1 MIRTQFYQMTVI
13 TMTVLFTN
21 KGFYLSEV
29 YRKLVFISTSV
40 KEKYHH
46 LKEFYHLI
54 SAYSALSAGPIAFCV
69 QTHRILRKFKSN
81 SACKREQ
88 SHACMNFVERKQ
100 DRSAAA
106 ILRAN
111 HPNTISL

>member
-13 TMTVLFTN
+13 TMTALFTN

-46 LKEFYHLI
+46 LKEF
-54 SAYSALSAGPIAFCV
+54 P
-69 QTHRILRKFKSN
+69 RILRKFPSN

-88 SHACMNFVERKQ
+88 SHARMNFVERKQ
-100 DRSAAA
+100 DRSTAA

>member
-13 TMTVLFTN
+13 TMTALFTN

-46 LKEFYHLI
+46 LKEL
-54 SAYSALSAGPIAFCV
+54 FCV
-69 QTHRILRKFKSN
+69 NSPRILRASENKVML
-81 SACKREQ
+81 A
-88 SHACMNFVERKQ
+88 
-100 DRSAAA
+100 
-106 ILRAN
+106 
-111 HPNTISL
+111 

>member
-1 MIRTQFYQMTVI
+1 MKEIAEMIRTQFYQMTII

-69 QTHRILRKFKSN
+69 QT
-81 SACKREQ
+81 
-88 SHACMNFVERKQ
+88 
-100 DRSAAA
+100 
-106 ILRAN
+106 
-111 HPNTISL
+111 P